1 MQSKRLSL
9 VEAVTNTAVG
19 YGVNFTANL
28 LIFPI
33 FGMHISI
40 RDNFLMGLIYTLISV
55 LRGYALR
62 RTFNRIREAT

>member
-9 VEAVTNTAVG
+9 VEALSNTLIG

-28 LIFPI
+28 LIFPM

-40 RDNFLMGLIYTLISV
+40 RDNFVMGLIYTAISIA
-55 LRGYALR
+55 RGYILR
-62 RTFNRIREAT
+62 RTFNRIKEAA

>member
-9 VEAVTNTAVG
+9 IEAVANTCVG

-28 LIFPI
+28 LIFPL

-40 RDNFLMGLIYTLISV
+40 RDNFVMGLIYTGISIA
-55 LRGYALR
+55 RGYVLR
-62 RTFNRIREAT
+62 RTFNRIKESL